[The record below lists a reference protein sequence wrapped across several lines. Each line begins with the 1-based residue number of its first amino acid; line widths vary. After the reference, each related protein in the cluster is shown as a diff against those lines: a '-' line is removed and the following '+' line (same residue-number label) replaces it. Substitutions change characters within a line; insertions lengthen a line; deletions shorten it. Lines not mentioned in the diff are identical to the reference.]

1 MFYHLQYLCTAVLNY
16 TTTVQRSNLP
26 NVMTS
31 WWSVFKWEM
40 KRICCLLAASTTEFI
55 ATQNCFLFL
64 EWVGRCRRKVE
75 TRLFPNLFSGSII
88 GIYFQCCS
96 VSLKFKGE
104 KWLYGV
110 NLGILQ
116 KSSDQIKTLSYWWT
130 TGSPWSCKSF
140 HHPLQHGTSEMQKSV
155 TSEIKP
161 LIHLSPWHFLCSVGR
176 FLIWIFSVT
185 FASTTSVS

>member
-1 MFYHLQYLCTAVLNY
+1 
-16 TTTVQRSNLP
+16 
-26 NVMTS
+26 
-31 WWSVFKWEM
+31 M
-40 KRICCLLAASTTEFI
+40 KRICCLLAAYTTKFI
-55 ATQNCFLFL
+55 ATRNCFLFL
-64 EWVGRCRRKVE
+64 RWVGRHTSKVE
-75 TRLFPNLFSGSII
+75 TRFFPNLSSGYII
-88 GIYFQCCS
+88 GMYFQCCS
-96 VSLKFKGE
+96 SSLKYISLKFKGE

-116 KSSDQIKTLSYWWT
+116 KSSDQFKTLGYWWT

-161 LIHLSPWHFLCSVGR
+161 LIHLSPWHILCSVGR

>member
-1 MFYHLQYLCTAVLNY
+1 MLNY
-16 TTTVQRSNLP
+16 TTTVQRSNLH

-40 KRICCLLAASTTEFI
+40 KRLCCLLAAYTTKFI

-64 EWVGRCRRKVE
+64 GCMGRCRRKVE
-75 TRLFPNLFSGSII
+75 TRLFSKLSSGYII

-96 VSLKFKGE
+96 ISLKYKRE

-116 KSSDQIKTLSYWWT
+116 KRSNFDQIKTHGYWWT
-130 TGSPWSCKSF
+130 TGSPWSSKSF
-140 HHPLQHGTSEMQKSV
+140 HHPLQQGASEMQKSV

-161 LIHLSPWHFLCSVGR
+161 LIHLSPWHILCSVGR

-185 FASTTSVS
+185 FTSTTSVS